1 MEQRF
6 RRQIPHNTNRN
17 QQRETVAT
25 SITFRSNV
33 GSAQPRDVFFQVDHK
48 LETQTLFPYDCVGD
62 TLRKP
67 EPHRGGEITECSVGV
82 ATASRLQ
89 NWQTTSHVLFAS
101 PFFDTL
107 APVSHLDPRSSKTI
121 WAQGAFAA
129 SPNQQSSFRWASK
142 NKSVHTPD
150 MEICDVGLGKMDEF
164 PNLRL
169 SAQQELFYSENA
181 ASHLP
186 TNRCSRTAPCS
197 VPQVPYQKT
206 RFRSVFCC
214 LGKSSGGVFERE
226 EAGKLSFF
234 TFKKKKTRVGLQ
246 EIGVRGRFQ
255 SWNVS
260 NVEV

>member
-107 APVSHLDPRSSKTI
+107 APVRHLDPRSSITIRPQGCVRCKTKPI
-121 WAQGAFAA
+121 IEFSVGFE
-129 SPNQQSSFRWASK
+129 QQVSSLLTW
-142 NKSVHTPD
+142 KSAMWV
-150 MEICDVGLGKMDEF
+150 
-164 PNLRL
+164 
-169 SAQQELFYSENA
+169 SEKC
-181 ASHLP
+181 
-186 TNRCSRTAPCS
+186 T
-197 VPQVPYQKT
+197 
-206 RFRSVFCC
+206 
-214 LGKSSGGVFERE
+214 SS
-226 EAGKLSFF
+226 
-234 TFKKKKTRVGLQ
+234 Q
-246 EIGVRGRFQ
+246 I
-255 SWNVS
+255 
-260 NVEV
+260 